1 MSQVWNMFDGLPG
14 VPPRIALDN
23 PFLYSQ
29 RVGGW
34 GGARVVNTNAM
45 GLGTTNPTMIV
56 KTSGE
61 IATAALTA
69 WAGAATSAGA
79 AGAGA
84 AGAGAAGAGAGTS
97 AFGAAWASAAV
108 PIIGA
113 AIAGVT
119 IAIILIMSR
128 KGPKQKTATTTIVN
142 DIEPQL
148 AINVEGYING
158 PRTLESYY
166 QALENFKAGWQ
177 AVLDNCGDPSMG
189 RPGQNCI
196 SERME
201 GARPQWDACKNSPG
215 GCQNWFELY
224 RDPILANPPIED
236 GDESGNED
244 GNWSEGGSVN
254 GTNNPV
260 AFVGNDNTLLL
271 LLVGG
276 GLLALTLG
284 SK

>member
-1 MSQVWNMFDGLPG
+1 MAQVWNMFDGLPG

-23 PFLYSQ
+23 PFLHSQ
-29 RVGGW
+29 RAGGW
-34 GGARVVNTNAM
+34 GGVRVVNTNAI
-45 GLGTTNPTMIV
+45 GLGNTNPLAIV

-84 AGAGAAGAGAGTS
+84 AGAAGAGAAGAGAGTG
-97 AFGAAWASAAV
+97 AFGAAWASAAI
-108 PIIGA
+108 PIVGA

-119 IAIILIMSR
+119 IAIMLIMSR
-128 KGPKQKTATTTIVN
+128 KGPKQKTATTAIVN

-148 AINVEGYING
+148 AANVAGYING
-158 PRTLESYY
+158 PRTPESYY

-177 AVLDNCGDPSMG
+177 AVVENCGDPSMG

-201 GARPQWDACKNSPG
+201 GARPQWDSCKNSPD
-215 GCQNWFELY
+215 GCPNWFELY
-224 RDPILANPPIED
+224 RDPILANPPIENGD
-236 GDESGNED
+236 GDGD
-244 GNWSEGGSVN
+244 GGSGN
-254 GTNNPV
+254 GTNNPGV
-260 AFVGNDNTLLL
+260 STGNDNTLLL

-276 GLLALTLG
+276 GLLALTL
-284 SK
+284 